1 MSPRI
6 CVVGSSNVDLIVR
19 APRLPRAGETLTAHS
34 LSTCH
39 GGKGGNQAVM
49 AARLGAQ
56 VSMVGKVGRDAF
68 GEQIRQGYEAEGIDT
83 TYPLEDKQPTGVPTI
98 PV

>member
-1 MSPRI
+1 MVSNRI

-19 APRLPRAGETLTAHS
+19 TPRLPRAGETLTAHS
-34 LSTCH
+34 FATCH

-56 VSMVGKVGRDAF
+56 VTMIGKVGRDAF
-68 GEQIRQGYEAEGIDT
+68 GEQIRRGYEAEGIDT
-83 TYPLEDKQPTGVPTI
+83 RFLFEDTTSASRR
-98 PV
+98 